1 MKSVLSF
8 LIITLTLV
16 ACQSSTK
23 TKGKTENTSTSAKTK
38 IYKAEDLIKGE
49 FIYVDSSAVLKGSD
63 FIYGVVLNDKAQE
76 LIKKT
81 NALKTDQY
89 DMFPVILTGEIIEKN
104 SKDTW
109 QQWLEIKDI
118 VEVNAPKSNQIQLQ
132 TQ

>member
-8 LIITLTLV
+8 LIISLTLV

-23 TKGKTENTSTSAKTK
+23 TSKKTDSAKTK

-63 FIYGVVLNDKAQE
+63 FIYGVVLDSKAQE